1 MNEFQNIR
9 DRISHERE
17 NPSGRVWDRLESRLD
32 QDKGKVS
39 IRAMYRWVG
48 IAACVLILVAIGSNI
63 QNDSQPVP
71 NLTMVE
77 EIRPAAPLAAF
88 AVYEHASD
96 INAVYSQN
104 NWKGIKEGTKKSL
117 LARTTK
123 QETKPSGTDNDSI
136 L

>member
-1 MNEFQNIR
+1 MNEYQNIR

-17 NPSGRVWDRLESRLD
+17 NPAGRVWDRLESRLD

-39 IRAMYRWVG
+39 IRSMYRWVG

-63 QNDSQPVP
+63 QTESQSVP

-104 NWKGIKEGTKKSL
+104 NWKEIKEGTKKSL
-117 LARTTK
+117 LAKTTRQK
-123 QETKPSGTDNDSI
+123 SESSGNGNDSI

>member
-9 DRISHERE
+9 DRISNERE
-17 NPSGRVWDRLESRLD
+17 RPSNRVWDRLESRLD
-32 QDKGKVS
+32 QDKGKIS
-39 IRAMYRWVG
+39 LRSMYRWVG
-48 IAACVLILVAIGSNI
+48 IAACVLILVAIGSNL
-63 QNDSQPVP
+63 QTESQPVP

-77 EIRPAAPLAAF
+77 EIKPAAPLAAF

-117 LARTTK
+117 LVKAGKR
-123 QETKPSGTDNDSI
+123 QNKPTGNHNDSI

>member
-9 DRISHERE
+9 DRISNERE
-17 NPSGRVWDRLESRLD
+17 NPSSRVWDRLESRLD

-63 QNDSQPVP
+63 QTESQPVP

-77 EIRPAAPLAAF
+77 EIQPAAPLAAF

-96 INAVYSQN
+96 INAVYSQS

-117 LARTTK
+117 LAKTSK
-123 QETKPSGTDNDSI
+123 QEAEPSRNDNDSI